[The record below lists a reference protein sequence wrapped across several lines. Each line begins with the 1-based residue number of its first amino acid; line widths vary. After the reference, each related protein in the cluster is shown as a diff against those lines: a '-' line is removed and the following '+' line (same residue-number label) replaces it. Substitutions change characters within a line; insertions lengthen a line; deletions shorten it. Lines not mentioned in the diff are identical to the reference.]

1 MGIDSGLGASLVLAL
16 SKHFQPALC
25 PRFRTFEVNKKDLS
39 KAVYDAHGGLS
50 QAGAQEI
57 VEVILEIIKR
67 RLGEGEKV
75 LISGFGCFRTVR
87 RKDKK
92 GVNPK
97 TGDPIVIPGRRAITF
112 KPSKYLK
119 SV

>member
-1 MGIDSGLGASLVLAL
+1 
-16 SKHFQPALC
+16 
-25 PRFRTFEVNKKDLS
+25 VNRNDLS

-50 QAGAQEI
+50 QADAQK
-57 VEVILEIIKR
+57 VVDLMLNIIKE
-67 RLGEGEKV
+67 RLIGGEKV

-87 RKDKK
+87 RRDRR
-92 GVNPK
+92 GVNPQ
-97 TGDPIVIPGRRAITF
+97 TGSPIVIRGRKAVTF